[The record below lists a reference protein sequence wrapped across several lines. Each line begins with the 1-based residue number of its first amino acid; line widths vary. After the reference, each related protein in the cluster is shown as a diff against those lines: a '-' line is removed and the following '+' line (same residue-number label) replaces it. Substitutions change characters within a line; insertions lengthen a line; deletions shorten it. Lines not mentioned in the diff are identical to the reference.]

1 MKYGRYEIVKEVG
14 RGSMGVVYEAQDP
27 QIGRT
32 VALKVLRQ
40 DRVSDENLVKRF
52 IREARA
58 IGRLSHS
65 HIVTIYDVGE
75 DQGNV
80 YIAMEFLEGRPL
92 DNLIKERKFSA
103 GEAADIG
110 AQVAET
116 LNYAHGKGV
125 VHRDIKPSNIIL
137 QTDGQIKITD
147 FGIAHIEDSTATLQ
161 TQAGEIMGTPAYMSP
176 EQVLG
181 KPVDGRS
188 DIFSLGVV
196 LYELSTGKRPFG
208 GAGKNLATIFNEIIQ
223 ENPTEP
229 ALAIEGGTIP
239 PGLSSTIM
247 KCLSKSSDTRFQSGK
262 ELADA
267 LRGKAPAAAVDAAS
281 SPRPAGVEAAMD
293 IPSQGAARADEA
305 RVAAPPTPPPQPPPV
320 AEQRPVAPY
329 TPQPAPMPVKKKGSP
344 MVTVFTIILV
354 VVALAGAAAVGA
366 GIYYNYFAGDKGQ
379 PAAPAAAGTAA
390 VLKTVRIESHPSV
403 ANLFVDG
410 EPKGTTP
417 AVVQLSPGS
426 HRVRV
431 SMQGY
436 EDKQG
441 VVQIGDAK
449 EYRVSLIL
457 KALGTGQAK

>member
-1 MKYGRYEIVKEVG
+1 MKYGRYEILKEVG

-103 GEAADIG
+103 EETADIG

-223 ENPTEP
+223 ENPMEP
-229 ALAIEGGTIP
+229 ARAIEGGTIP

-247 KCLSKSSDTRFQSGK
+247 KCLSKASDTRFQTGK
-262 ELADA
+262 DLADA
-267 LRGKAPAAAVDAAS
+267 LRGKASAAGIEAAAG
-281 SPRPAGVEAAMD
+281 AG
-293 IPSQGAARADEA
+293 IPPQEAARAEEA
-305 RVAAPPTPPPQPPPV
+305 RVAPPPAPPPPP
-320 AEQRPVAPY
+320 AMEQRPAAPY
-329 TPQPAPMPVKKKGSP
+329 TPQPAPVPAKKKGSP
-344 MVTVFTIILV
+344 MVTVLTVILV
-354 VVALAGAAAVGA
+354 IVAVAGAAAVGI
-366 GIYYNYFAGDKGQ
+366 GVYYNYFAKDKGQ
-379 PAAPAAAGTAA
+379 PAAPAAGTSA

-449 EYRVSLIL
+449 EYRVSLIM

>member
-92 DNLIKERKFSA
+92 DNLVRERKFSA
-103 GEAADIG
+103 EETADIG

-239 PGLSSTIM
+239 PGLSGTIM
-247 KCLSKSSDTRFQSGK
+247 KCLSKSSDTRFQTGK
-262 ELADA
+262 DLADA
-267 LRGKAPAAAVDAAS
+267 LRGKPSAAGIEAAA
-281 SPRPAGVEAAMD
+281 G
-293 IPSQGAARADEA
+293 IPPQEVARAEEA
-305 RVAAPPTPPPQPPPV
+305 RVAPPPAPPPQPPPV
-320 AEQRPVAPY
+320 MEQRPVAPY
-329 TPQPAPMPVKKKGSP
+329 TPQPAPTPVKKKGSP
-344 MVTVFTIILV
+344 MVTVLTVILV
-354 VVALAGAAAVGA
+354 IVAVAGAAAVGI
-366 GIYYNYFAGDKGQ
+366 GLYYNYFAKEKGQ
-379 PAAPAAAGTAA
+379 PAASGTAGTAA

-449 EYRVSLIL
+449 EYRVSLIM
-457 KALGTGQAK
+457 KALGTGQVK